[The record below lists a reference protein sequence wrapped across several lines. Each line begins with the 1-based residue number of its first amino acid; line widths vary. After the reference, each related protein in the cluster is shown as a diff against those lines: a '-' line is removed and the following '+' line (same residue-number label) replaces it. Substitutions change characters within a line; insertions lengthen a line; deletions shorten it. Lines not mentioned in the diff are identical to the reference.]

1 MTFSIVIMTFCI
13 TIFVI
18 TCCIFYIILAEQCG
32 YNNENHFLRQFKEKS
47 GWTAAQFRR
56 KKRLAKM

>member
-1 MTFSIVIMTFCI
+1 MTFSIGIMTFCI
-13 TIFVI
+13 TIFVM
-18 TCCIFYIILAEQCG
+18 TCCLFYIILAEQCG

-56 KKRLAKM
+56 EKRLAKM